1 MMEEKKNE
9 LVGEN
14 IKDDNELEFRAVR
27 AEHKYRKPTKEKKAK
42 KQRLGITHSSAAKTM
57 AFILCILMLCVT
69 ALSVAGV
76 ILMFEAEVYWTT
88 EDDFKTQIFEE
99 YANRGEFLLINWYNA
114 GSIERIEDYLKS
126 KNVDYIKIESGNPD
140 YEPFEYKKN
149 PGGDEY
155 MFTSTWAKIDNHP
168 IYGGN
173 GLYEIGNNYN
183 PEEYSP

>member
-14 IKDDNELEFRAVR
+14 IKDDSELEFRAVR
-27 AEHKYRKPTKEKKAK
+27 AEHKYRKPPKEKKAK

-57 AFILCILMLCVT
+57 AFILCILMLCAT

-99 YANRGEFLLINWYNA
+99 YANSGEALLINWYNA

-126 KNVDYIKIESGNPD
+126 KNVDYIKIES
-140 YEPFEYKKN
+140 
-149 PGGDEY
+149 
-155 MFTSTWAKIDNHP
+155 
-168 IYGGN
+168 
-173 GLYEIGNNYN
+173 
-183 PEEYSP
+183 